1 MAIFLLLTDS
11 GAAWKSLEAP
21 QGVSKWSV
29 RNAYFIF
36 IMGLDYSVSEKLCS
50 QHIGKK
56 VNRHVLKLTL
66 LGI

>member
-1 MAIFLLLTDS
+1 MAPGTGQVDR
-11 GAAWKSLEAP
+11 
-21 QGVSKWSV
+21 SV

-36 IMGLDYSVSEKLCS
+36 IMGLDYSVSEQLCS
-50 QHIGKK
+50 QPIGKK